1 MVLKKPK
8 KNFFPPQM
16 KKGESF
22 NVLTSPYWAAVF
34 VLVMLPFFVLLLY
47 IGSFMN
53 TQGISNE
60 QLFAIYA
67 IFAGLGSDI
76 FLRRWLFVSLVIIR
90 QPKVPFILFWVVG
103 GIITV
108 TFEPIKN
115 IPNWFG

>member
-1 MVLKKPK
+1 MAMKKFK

-16 KKGESF
+16 TKGEQF

-47 IGSFMN
+47 IGSFFDN
-53 TQGISNE
+53 QGISNE

-67 IFAGLGSDI
+67 IFAGLGSDT

-90 QPKVPFILFWVVG
+90 QPRVPFILFWVVG
-103 GIITV
+103 SLFTV

-115 IPNWFG
+115 IPTWFG